1 MVEFVINDQT
11 IECEETMTILEAKKY
26 IIQQLDLSCKYIDI
40 NFNLDKPMRVL
51 GKFNVEPGKLART
64 LDRYPL
70 ERFAFKDSVK
80 VEYEIVEGYDPD
92 KRKPLMSGGRGRG
105 IGSGR
110 GSGRGLPG
118 GAYIPPSRSNSTF
131 NHEANQVELKLEP
144 QFDLDSQDDF
154 PSL

>member
-1 MVEFVINDQT
+1 MVEFVINDQM
-11 IECEETMTILEAKKY
+11 IECEESMTILEAKKH
-26 IIQQLDLSCKYIDI
+26 IIKQLDLSCKYIDI
-40 NFNLDKPMRVL
+40 NFNLEKPMRVL

-70 ERFAFKDSVK
+70 ERFAFKGSIK
-80 VEYEIVEGYDPD
+80 LEYEIVEGYDPD
-92 KRKPLMSGGRGRG
+92 KRKPLMSGGSRGRG
-105 IGSGR
+105 GR
-110 GSGRGLPG
+110 GRGLPG

>member
-11 IECEETMTILEAKKY
+11 IECEETMTILEAKKH

-40 NFNLDKPMRVL
+40 NFVMEKPMRVL

-70 ERFAFKDSVK
+70 ERFAFKDSIK
-80 VEYEIVEGYDPD
+80 LEYEMVEGYDPD
-92 KRKPLMSGGRGRG
+92 KRVPLMGGGIGRGRG
-105 IGSGR
+105 IC
-110 GSGRGLPG
+110 LAG
-118 GAYIPPSRSNSTF
+118 GAYVPPSRSNSTF
-131 NHEANQVELKLEP
+131 NHEETQVELKLEP
-144 QFDLDSQDDF
+144 QFDLDSQEDF

>member
-1 MVEFVINDQT
+1 MVEFVINDQV
-11 IECEETMTILEAKKY
+11 IECEETMTILEAKKH

-40 NFNLDKPMRVL
+40 NFVMEKPMRVL

-70 ERFAFKDSVK
+70 ERFAFKDSIK
-80 VEYEIVEGYDPD
+80 LEYEIVEGYDPD
-92 KRKPLMSGGRGRG
+92 KRKPLMSGGSRGRG
-105 IGSGR
+105 SGI

-118 GAYIPPSRSNSTF
+118 GAYVPPSRSNSLF
-131 NHEANQVELKLEP
+131 NHEATQVELKLEP
-144 QFDLDSQDDF
+144 QFDLDSQEDF

>member
-1 MVEFVINDQT
+1 MVKFVINDQT
-11 IECEETMTILEAKKY
+11 IECEETMTILEAKKH

-40 NFNLDKPMRVL
+40 NFVMEKPMRVL

-80 VEYEIVEGYDPD
+80 LEYEMVEGYDPD
-92 KRKPLMSGGRGRG
+92 KRVPLMGGGSRGRGRG
-105 IGSGR
+105 SGR
-110 GSGRGLPG
+110 GRGLPG
-118 GAYIPPSRSNSTF
+118 GAYVPPSRNNSSF
-131 NHEANQVELKLEP
+131 NHESTQVEVKVEP
-144 QFDLDSQDDF
+144 QFDLDSLDDF

>member
-11 IECEETMTILEAKKY
+11 IECEETMTILEAKKH

-70 ERFAFKDSVK
+70 ERFAFKNSVK
-80 VEYEIVEGYDPD
+80 VDYEMVEGYDPD
-92 KRKPLMSGGRGRG
+92 KKKPLMSGGR
-105 IGSGR
+105 GR

-118 GAYIPPSRSNSTF
+118 GAYIPPTRKESTF
-131 NHEANQVELKLEP
+131 NHEENRVELKLEP
-144 QFDLDSQDDF
+144 QFDLDSHDDF

>member
-11 IECEETMTILEAKKY
+11 IECEETMTILEAKKN

-40 NFNLDKPMRVL
+40 SFNLEKPMRVL

-80 VEYEIVEGYDPD
+80 LEYEIVDGYDPD
-92 KRKPLMSGGRGRG
+92 KRKPLMGGGRGRG
-105 IGSGR
+105 RGI

-131 NHEANQVELKLEP
+131 NHEATQVEVKVEP
-144 QFDLDSQDDF
+144 QFDLDSHDDF

>member
-11 IECEETMTILEAKKY
+11 IECEETMTILEAKKH

-40 NFNLDKPMRVL
+40 SFNLEKPMRVL

-80 VEYEIVEGYDPD
+80 VDYEMVEGYDPD
-92 KRKPLMSGGRGRG
+92 KRVPLMGGSRGRGRG
-105 IGSGR
+105 L
-110 GSGRGLPG
+110 GLPG
-118 GAYIPPSRSNSTF
+118 GAYIPPTRKESTF
-131 NHEANQVELKLEP
+131 NHESTQVEVKVEP